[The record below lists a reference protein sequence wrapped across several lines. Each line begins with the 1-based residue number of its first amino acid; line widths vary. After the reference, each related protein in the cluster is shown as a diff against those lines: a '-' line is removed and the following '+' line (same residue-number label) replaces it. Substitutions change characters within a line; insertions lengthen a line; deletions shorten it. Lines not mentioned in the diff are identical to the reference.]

1 MKSAEINGI
10 GLSYNNKFVIR
21 LRNKRK
27 KRNLMTQKY
36 LNTNKRIIG

>member
-10 GLSYNNKFVIR
+10 RLSYNNKFVIR

-36 LNTNKRIIG
+36 LNTNKSIIG